1 MTKWLRHQSPFG
13 WGGGWE
19 VGGGYCW
26 KRCFICQGNY
36 RSWLGNVQFA
46 KKKRLNTY
54 FVPACCR
61 SRNLNATLD
70 QTMPFSTPYGFKLRL
85 ELGPAIYI
93 RNKNGLNCIDRIFW
107 LLSFCGWYIVTHKL
121 MLESN
126 TGTSWITQSPFEQL
140 GFSGFAV
147 TLNWKFAFHLFII
160 GSFKLPPFRTSFR
173 FAMKG
178 FNASVCP
185 IPGKWWWWSHLR
197 IFCNFLTNEKTC
209 SLFRCYATAAAQARV
224 TTSQQTVLC

>member
-1 MTKWLRHQSPFG
+1 MTASPKPVWVGRRLGG
-13 WGGGWE
+13 WGRLLLKE
-19 VGGGYCW
+19 MFHLSRELPILVRKCP
-26 KRCFICQGNY
+26 IC
-36 RSWLGNVQFA
+36 
-46 KKKRLNTY
+46 KKKCLNTY

-147 TLNWKFAFHLFII
+147 TLN
-160 GSFKLPPFRTSFR
+160 
-173 FAMKG
+173 
-178 FNASVCP
+178 
-185 IPGKWWWWSHLR
+185 
-197 IFCNFLTNEKTC
+197 
-209 SLFRCYATAAAQARV
+209 
-224 TTSQQTVLC
+224 